1 MERDEYL
8 LTVLRYIHQN
18 PLKAGKEKSVVN
30 YKWSS
35 YAEYIGQNK
44 IIETGFILDIFAEER
59 EKSIAGFKKY
69 MNEQA
74 DDNCIEI
81 KEVKRIT
88 DEDIKKMIQKH
99 ANIKMPTELQN
110 MERTRR
116 DEIIRKIKEVEG
128 VSTRQIARVTGMS
141 QTVISKA

>member
-1 MERDEYL
+1 MKYSPCPC
-8 LTVLRYIHQN
+8 V
-18 PLKAGKEKSVVN
+18 
-30 YKWSS
+30 
-35 YAEYIGQNK
+35 
-44 IIETGFILDIFAEER
+44 FFLDIFAEER

-81 KEVKRIT
+81 KEVKSIT
-88 DEDIKKMIQKH
+88 DEDTKKMIQKY

-116 DEIIRKIKEVEG
+116 AAF
-128 VSTRQIARVTGMS
+128 ARDWLENN
-141 QTVISKA
+141 

>member
-1 MERDEYL
+1 
-8 LTVLRYIHQN
+8 
-18 PLKAGKEKSVVN
+18 
-30 YKWSS
+30 
-35 YAEYIGQNK
+35 
-44 IIETGFILDIFAEER
+44 
-59 EKSIAGFKKY
+59 

-81 KEVKRIT
+81 KVVKSIT
-88 DEDIKKMIQKH
+88 DEDTKKMIQKY